1 MFNNFAQ
8 QINSPNVSGNGHS
21 VILACKKS
29 INCVMVL
36 ILNSQRPFS
45 LPGTLLARAVH
56 FSQPNCT
63 GWYNFGC
70 ENCTWWYLL
79 FQLEKRGGDQI
90 FQRGTDFFRKYWSP
104 RTIFWSGGTVFGG
117 TNCYVTVQ
125 FIIFA

>member
-1 MFNNFAQ
+1 MFYNFAQ
-8 QINSPNVSGNGHS
+8 QINTPNVSENGHS
-21 VILACKKS
+21 VILACYKS

-36 ILNSQRPFS
+36 TNGPFS

-79 FQLEKRGGDQI
+79 FQLEK
-90 FQRGTDFFRKYWSP
+90 K
-104 RTIFWSGGTVFGG
+104 GGTKFFKGGLIFSENIGPPGPFFSEIFGPG
-117 TNCYVTVQ
+117 GLFLGGPIVT
-125 FIIFA
+125 